1 MATVN
6 YAEALF
12 CFYGHIKS
20 HPPKAYNFFLPIDHF
35 RNVNAYAILFTVIWF
50 ELEHEFY
57 YQWWQYF
64 PWVGTCMQQ
73 IFTVR

>member
-35 RNVNAYAILFTVIWF
+35 RNVNAYAILFTVI
-50 ELEHEFY
+50 
-57 YQWWQYF
+57 
-64 PWVGTCMQQ
+64 
-73 IFTVR
+73 